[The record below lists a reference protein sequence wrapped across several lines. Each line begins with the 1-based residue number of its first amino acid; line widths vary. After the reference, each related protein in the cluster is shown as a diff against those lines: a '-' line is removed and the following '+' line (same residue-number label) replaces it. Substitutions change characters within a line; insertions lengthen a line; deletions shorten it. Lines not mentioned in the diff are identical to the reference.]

1 MKEKVRVYYDDE
13 ADYLE
18 LNIGKPTKSYYDD
31 LGEDI
36 FQRIDEK
43 TGKIKGWAIFGFRKR
58 AKAFKLLGANLPE
71 KMQINDAKKLV
82 HSFVNSNIAAA
93 KSP

>member
-43 TGKIKGWAIFGFRKR
+43 
-58 AKAFKLLGANLPE
+58 
-71 KMQINDAKKLV
+71 
-82 HSFVNSNIAAA
+82 
-93 KSP
+93 